1 MKWRQAIGRN
11 GATWLA
17 RPADVA
23 MGKEW
28 GQPYVCMDVNR
39 IPTRCVTLDDPGS
52 SHLLNTMSVKTA
64 TDIKQHLALLEHEKV
79 LALDTALRDDPRYMA
94 DLEQEILATR
104 HAYVGSAVIEIAH
117 LRAAMG
123 GANWG

>member
-1 MKWRQAIGRN
+1 MAIG
-11 GATWLA
+11 
-17 RPADVA
+17 
-23 MGKEW
+23 KES
-28 GQPYVCMDVNR
+28 GQPYVSIHVNR
-39 IPTRCVTLDDPGS
+39 IPTPCVTLEDHVS
-52 SHLLNTMSVKTA
+52 SHHLKAMSVKTA
-64 TDIKQHLALLEHEKV
+64 TDIKQHLALLEHEKL
-79 LALDTALRDDPRYMA
+79 LALDTALRNDPRYMA

>member
-1 MKWRQAIGRN
+1 MKWREAIRRN

-17 RPADVA
+17 APADVA
-23 MGKEW
+23 IGKEW

-39 IPTRCVTLDDPGS
+39 ISTSCVTLEDQVS
-52 SHLLNTMSVKTA
+52 SHLLKAMSVKTA
-64 TDIKQHLALLEHEKV
+64 TDIKQHLALLQHEKV

-94 DLEQEILATR
+94 DLEEEILATR

-117 LRAAMG
+117 LRAHLG

>member
-1 MKWRQAIGRN
+1 MRLI

-17 RPADVA
+17 GPAEVA
-23 MGKEW
+23 IGKEW
-28 GQPYVCMDVNR
+28 CEPNVCMDVNR
-39 IPTRCVTLDDPGS
+39 ISIRCVTLEDPGS
-52 SHLLNTMSVKTA
+52 SQPLRTMSVKTA
-64 TDIKQHLALLEHEKV
+64 TDIKQHLDLLQHEKV

-94 DLEQEILATR
+94 DLEEEILATR

-117 LRAAMG
+117 LRAALG